1 MLNQNGVWCAALAEQ
16 YTKFS
21 DEGLHLVNKG
31 IKPEIEDS
39 VLRAVNDRSLGRHL
53 TGSLLENEGVKC
65 QHELVML

>member
-1 MLNQNGVWCAALAEQ
+1 
-16 YTKFS
+16 
-21 DEGLHLVNKG
+21 
-31 IKPEIEDS
+31 